1 MEQGQYRLRRVE
13 RLTDWHA
20 YHNIRRTELFDA
32 HWPGV
37 AYDTNHPDEHEPSN
51 LPHVLELDEAI
62 IGTIRI
68 DLMGAERA
76 AFRLI
81 AIRRPLQ
88 NRGHGSALLR
98 LAEAFVAELG
108 CAQVAI
114 NALAAALPFFHRN
127 GYAPVD
133 WHDIEQPHADTMRV
147 GKRFRID
154 RAPAPVMPSG
164 SEKLRP
170 PGP

>member
-1 MEQGQYRLRRVE
+1 MEQGYRLRRVE

-20 YHNIRRTELFDA
+20 YHNIRRVELFDA
-32 HWPGV
+32 YRPGI

-51 LPHVLELDEAI
+51 LPHVLELNEAI

-98 LAEAFVAELG
+98 LAEALVAELG
-108 CAQVAI
+108 CAQVTI
-114 NALAAALPFFHRN
+114 NAIGPALRFYLRN
-127 GYAPVD
+127 GYSPGD
-133 WHDIEQPHADTMRV
+133 WHDIEQPQADTVRV
-147 GKRFRID
+147 GKRLNLGEGASLFGELKD
-154 RAPAPVMPSG
+154 RWLSMGGA
-164 SEKLRP
+164 
-170 PGP
+170 